1 MASPSL
7 PSPRLLADGF
17 PSALD
22 ELRHLPE
29 LVEPGLVL
37 GLLALLQAA
46 GISIRYSKADVISG
60 HAGQFLYQREH
71 PECAQLA
78 FVPPMDTLFRA
89 LDVTWK
95 EVTPSGPATAFT
107 VLREW
112 LTSGNLVLARLREPL
127 LIYGYVTRDDEPA
140 LLAARLMRGLPELM
154 ITLYDCDRNYWR
166 YPLDEGNLL
175 VRVEH
180 VPKRIETL
188 TELARTAARRAVRA
202 WHTVQ
207 LAGCATGDQGYSRFV
222 ADLRDADMDFAG
234 ERCAPWMGPALWTQW
249 TSRFS
254 LAEFYDR
261 VAPRFAGADRAAITK
276 ASFCYAQS
284 AEAWKHFAQY
294 LGPTWNH
301 ERSGFA
307 AAYPGDFIARWRNS
321 ELRIKASHWA
331 EEARGWEGKAIAEL
345 TKVIR

>member
-1 MASPSL
+1 MSSPPL

-29 LVEPGLVL
+29 YVEPGLVL

-46 GISIRYSKADVISG
+46 GMSIRYSEADVISG
-60 HAGQFLYQREH
+60 HAGQFLYCREH

-95 EVTPSGPATAFT
+95 EVTPSGPTTAFA

-112 LTSGNLVLARLREPL
+112 LQGGNLVLARLREPL
-127 LIYGYVTRDDEPA
+127 LVYGYVIRDSAPA
-140 LLAARLMRGLPELM
+140 LLATRLQRGLPEICVSLAE
-154 ITLYDCDRNYWR
+154 CDTKFWR

-175 VRVEH
+175 VRVER

-188 TELARTAARRAVRA
+188 TDLARTTARRAVRA
-202 WHTVQ
+202 WHTPQ
-207 LAGCATGDQGYSRFV
+207 LAGCASGDRGYRNF
-222 ADLRDADMDFAG
+222 AAELRNMDLDFAA
-234 ERCAPWMGPALWTQW
+234 EPCAQWMGPALWTQW

-254 LAEFYDR
+254 LSEFYDR
-261 VAPRFAGADRAAITK
+261 VAPRFAGPDRAAFTK
-276 ASFCYAQS
+276 ASFCYAQC
-284 AEAWKHFAQY
+284 AAAWKRFTQY
-294 LGPTWNH
+294 LGPTWNYD
-301 ERSGFA
+301 RDGFS
-307 AAYPGDFIARWRNS
+307 AAYPDEFIARWRDR

-331 EEARGWEGKAIAEL
+331 EEARGWEEKAVTEL